1 MAATGQTSQA
11 DEAALQTPTLSV
23 FPERVAGMR
32 AEHGDAV
39 LLVPVYRRVFADA
52 LTPVLAYRRLVEPD
66 DRLAPSFLFES
77 VYDGDRAGRYSFLGH
92 RPIAEVLA
100 YGQDVTVRRHAEH
113 APTTE
118 RGQTFTSDDPLGEAA
133 ALTAEYVALPGS
145 EEPTLPSFTGG
156 WVGYAGYDTVRYVE
170 GDQLPAPPADD
181 RGLPDLHF
189 QLYTDVVVFDHA
201 QKTVLVLSHAVIGP
215 GDDVGA
221 RYAEAAERVAATAG
235 RLATPSGHE
244 SQALPLGH
252 VDVKRPPPGLPV
264 SNMGEGGY
272 QDAVRA
278 CKRYISAGDAF
289 QIVPSQ
295 RFTVETTADPFDLY
309 RTLRVINPSPY
320 LFYLQVEGGM
330 LVGSSP
336 EILCRVEGGV
346 EGGVGGVGG
355 VVTSRPLAGTRKR
368 GATPEEDAALAED
381 LQGDPKDRAEHV
393 MLVDLHRNDVG
404 RVAEAGTIE
413 LPELLVV
420 ERYSHVMHLSSE
432 VRGRLRDGL
441 TCWDAL
447 RYSLP
452 VGTVSGAPKVRA
464 MQIIDELEPHR
475 RGPYGGAVGYA
486 DFHGN
491 LDTCIALRTMVVLP
505 ADESHARWMVHLQ
518 AGAGIVA
525 DSDPDSEHQETVDKA
540 AALAKAV
547 ELAESGL
554 G

>member
-1 MAATGQTSQA
+1 MSLDTGSDRSGAAT
-11 DEAALQTPTLSV
+11 QTPGFGV
-23 FPERVAGMR
+23 FEQRVAGLR
-32 AEHGDAV
+32 AEHGEAV
-39 LLVPVYRRVFADA
+39 LLVPVYRRVFGDA

-66 DRLAPSFLFES
+66 ERMAPSFLFES

-100 YGQDVTVRRHAEH
+100 YGHEVTVRRHAAY
-113 APTTE
+113 APAFD
-118 RGQTFTSDDPLGEAA
+118 GKASFTSADPLGEAA
-133 ALTAEYVALPGS
+133 ALTAGYVALPGE

-170 GDQLPAPPADD
+170 GDQLPTPPADD

-201 QKTVLVLSHAVIGP
+201 SKTVLVLSHAMVGP
-215 GDDVGA
+215 GDDVEG
-221 RYAEAAERVAATAG
+221 RYAEAAERVAAMAD
-235 RLATPSGHE
+235 RLAIPSGQE
-244 SQALPLGH
+244 SRALRLGH

-272 QDAVRA
+272 QDAVRS
-278 CKRYISAGDAF
+278 CKEFISAGDAF

-295 RFTVETTADPFDLY
+295 RFAVETSADPFDLY

-320 LFYLQVEGGM
+320 LFYLQVEGGV

-336 EILCRVEGGV
+336 EILCRVE
-346 EGGVGGVGG
+346 EG

-368 GATPEEDAALAED
+368 GATPEEDVALAAD
-381 LQGDPKDRAEHV
+381 LQSDPKDRAEHV

-404 RVAEAGTIE
+404 RVADAGSIE

-491 LDTCIALRTMVVLP
+491 LDTCIALRTMVVMP
-505 ADESHARWMVHLQ
+505 ADDGFERWTVHLQ

-525 DSDPDSEHQETVDKA
+525 DSDSDSEHQETVDKA

>member
-1 MAATGQTSQA
+1 MTAPDQTSQA
-11 DEAALQTPTLSV
+11 DGAALQTPMRAV
-23 FPERVAGMR
+23 FAERVSRLR
-32 AEHGDAV
+32 AEHPDEV
-39 LLVPVYRRVFADA
+39 LLVPVYRRVFGDA

-77 VYDGDRAGRYSFLGH
+77 VLDGDRAGRYSFLGH
-92 RPIAEVLA
+92 RPIAEVVA
-100 YGQDVTVRRHAEH
+100 YGHEVTVRRHAAH
-113 APTTE
+113 APALE
-118 RGQTFTSDDPLGEAA
+118 GEQTFTSADPLGEAA
-133 ALTAEYVALPGS
+133 KLTAGYVAMPG
-145 EEPTLPSFTGG
+145 EVEPTLPSFTGG

-170 GDQLPAPPADD
+170 GDQLPSPPADD

-201 QKTVLVLSHAVIGP
+201 SKTVLVLSHAVIGP
-215 GDDVGA
+215 GDDVGV
-221 RYAEAAERVAATAG
+221 RYAEAAERVAAMAG

-244 SQALPLGH
+244 SQALRLGH
-252 VDVKRPPPGLPV
+252 VDVKQPPPELPV

-278 CKRYISAGDAF
+278 CKQFISAGDAF

-295 RFTVETTADPFDLY
+295 RFEVETAADPFDLY
-309 RTLRVINPSPY
+309 RALRVINPSPY
-320 LFYLQVEGGM
+320 LFYLQVEGGV

-336 EILCRVEGGV
+336 EILCRVE
-346 EGGVGGVGG
+346 GGVGG

-368 GATPEEDAALAED
+368 GVTPGEDAALAED

-505 ADESHARWMVHLQ
+505 TDETHTRWTVHLQ

-547 ELAESGL
+547 ELAELGL